1 MSESPYRAS
10 STLPP
15 PPPPSAPP
23 AEPPLPPSQ
32 PPPPTPTHSAPPP
45 PPPPPSSGTSLS
57 PPPPPPRADAGAL
70 QTSLP
75 TQVAANP
82 PPKPSGSQHTL
93 DEPSSSSTSQ
103 PIRQEDPP
111 KNLTRERT
119 TMWQELEIDRI
130 LSAFKLNPYSVLD
143 VHMEADSKE
152 ITKVYRKKSLLL
164 HPDKVKHE
172 RAVEAFDLLKK
183 ASTHLLDED
192 KRKNLDETV
201 MAARIITLKEL
212 GLPTNIA
219 SDDERIKALGLGAL
233 EERVRQKTKE
243 IMIDDEVQRRRAI
256 RLQHAAEGAEQRKRE
271 EAVETHKRKA
281 SEKEVWEATR
291 DDRVAGWRSFQKGS
305 KKRKGDSSNVLGLFF
320 FPRCGSAERD
330 DRQSSIYVHIAA
342 HASVVPFFFSSNLKK
357 NKSTPT
363 LFALALASAI
373 TTSAGTGAIL
383 PSALSRPQR
392 CFHGRR
398 VGEDNHKSMGIASIH
413 PTRCLQRTTT
423 GAQGQGTP
431 LFLAVSSQEIRG
443 AMASK

>member
-1 MSESPYRAS
+1 MSEPPYRAS

-82 PPKPSGSQHTL
+82 PPNPSGSQHTL

-305 KKRKGDSSNVLGLFF
+305 KKRKGDSSNVLDLFF

-363 LFALALASAI
+363 LFALALASAT

>member
-1 MSESPYRAS
+1 MSEPPYRAS

-82 PPKPSGSQHTL
+82 PPNPSGSQHTL

-305 KKRKGDSSNVLGLFF
+305 KKRKGDSSNVLG
-320 FPRCGSAERD
+320 
-330 DRQSSIYVHIAA
+330 
-342 HASVVPFFFSSNLKK
+342 
-357 NKSTPT
+357 
-363 LFALALASAI
+363 
-373 TTSAGTGAIL
+373 
-383 PSALSRPQR
+383 
-392 CFHGRR
+392 
-398 VGEDNHKSMGIASIH
+398 
-413 PTRCLQRTTT
+413 
-423 GAQGQGTP
+423 
-431 LFLAVSSQEIRG
+431 
-443 AMASK
+443 